1 MFRNKLVRRYEDL
14 FIVFDIPIV
23 RIFFSDDTHTV
34 FFRDLS
40 ADVISE
46 VTNRIEADH
55 RAPRD
60 ILQSFGITG
69 YYRGFRG
76 IFKLFPDT
84 PVKLLRDVCEVLQL
98 YDLVDLLQ
106 KPVQPKPH
114 VTKSLRPV
122 LTLDEVRELGKSDA
136 RPISYHS
143 RAAVLIFV
151 ESENDSNVKSYE
163 SFFKSLNNNSEVIII
178 QCDGIMKL
186 MKERRELQFRP
197 LADATARFRGIP
209 SWYTQKRLEKEL
221 AEIKAKQRKEEENVE
236 TAASTVV
243 DRWIQHQGW
252 YKWQKGGG
260 WGARVCCLTRRK
272 IQRLCVKTPTDS
284 ISFFWDGILTVLI
297 TTDYCDSL

>member
-1 MFRNKLVRRYEDL
+1 M
-14 FIVFDIPIV
+14 
-23 RIFFSDDTHTV
+23 
-34 FFRDLS
+34 
-40 ADVISE
+40 
-46 VTNRIEADH
+46 TNRIKADH

-69 YYRGFRG
+69 YYRGFHD

-106 KPVQPKPH
+106 KPAQPKPH

-122 LTLDEVRELGKSDA
+122 LTLDEVRKLGKTDA

-151 ESENDSNVKSYE
+151 ESESDSNVKSYE

-186 MKERRELQFRP
+186 IKERSELQFRL
-197 LADATARFRGIP
+197 LADATVRFRGKP
-209 SWYTQKRLEKEL
+209 SWYIQKPLEKEL
-221 AEIKAKQRKEEENVE
+221 AEIEAKQRKEEENVE

-252 YKWQKGGG
+252 YKWHIAQNSGLF
-260 WGARVCCLTRRK
+260 CD
-272 IQRLCVKTPTDS
+272 IQIGEL
-284 ISFFWDGILTVLI
+284 GN
-297 TTDYCDSL
+297 

>member
-1 MFRNKLVRRYEDL
+1 MKTCLL
-14 FIVFDIPIV
+14 FLIFLSFVF
-23 RIFFSDDTHTV
+23 FFSDETHTV

-46 VTNRIEADH
+46 VTNRIKADH
-55 RAPRD
+55 RATRH
-60 ILQSFGITG
+60 ILRSFGITD
-69 YYRGFRG
+69 YYRGFHD
-76 IFKLFPDT
+76 IFELFPDT

-98 YDLVDLLQ
+98 YDLVDPLE
-106 KPVQPKPH
+106 KPIQPKPH

-122 LTLDEVRELGKSDA
+122 LTLDEVRKLGKTDA

-143 RAAVLIFV
+143 CAAVLIFA

-178 QCDGIMKL
+178 QCDGIVKL
-186 MKERRELQFRP
+186 SKEWIKLQFRP
-197 LADATARFRGIP
+197 AEPTGGFPGVP
-209 SWYTQKRLEKEL
+209 SWYTQKPLEKES
-221 AEIKAKQRKEEENVE
+221 AEIEAKQRKEEENVE

-252 YKWQKGGG
+252 YKWKKGGG

-272 IQRLCVKTPTDS
+272 IQRLCVKMPTDS

-297 TTDYCDSL
+297 TTNYCDSL